1 MEDGKEGRGDLHIVI
16 PTVSYLSQPII
27 IYVIMQ
33 LLRGKPIQGCSDGVV
48 SELLSIYIL
57 IEKKDL
63 AIEPLP

>member
-1 MEDGKEGRGDLHIVI
+1 
-16 PTVSYLSQPII
+16 
-27 IYVIMQ
+27 MQ